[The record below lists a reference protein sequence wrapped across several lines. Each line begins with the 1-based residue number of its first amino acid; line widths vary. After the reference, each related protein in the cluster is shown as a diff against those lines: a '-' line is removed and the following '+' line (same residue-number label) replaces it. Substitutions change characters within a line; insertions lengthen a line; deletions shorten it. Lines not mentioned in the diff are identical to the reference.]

1 VDVHRGFA
9 FDGDEHA
16 SFQHHMI
23 TDQLYKAWQK
33 RAALLKS
40 DPGRNAPRRG
50 EARLEKN
57 APREPNQSKHI

>member
-1 VDVHRGFA
+1 
-9 FDGDEHA
+9 
-16 SFQHHMI
+16 MI

-40 DPGRNAPRRG
+40 DPGRNAPWRG